1 MLVLTS
7 FGFRSPL
14 IRGKLSGV
22 LPVKGKTV
30 LILPFAG
37 VNIKACAE
45 HESEGLVRF
54 GYSPE
59 NIFICED
66 LHTLTRLNY
75 DVIYVPGGNTFK
87 LLKTVQNKGL
97 MLALRKAAGN
107 GCTYI
112 GVSAGAE
119 LATVDLQYV
128 ENLEENNEAV
138 TDFHGLGLIKDVVIP
153 HSDQRNI
160 ADQLACKSNAGKTR
174 KLLCIPNDGVII
186 YDILKEQCNVKYL

>member
-7 FGFRSPL
+7 FGFKSPL

-97 MLALRKAAGN
+97 MPALRNAVEN
-107 GCTYI
+107 GCT
-112 GVSAGAE
+112 
-119 LATVDLQYV
+119 
-128 ENLEENNEAV
+128 
-138 TDFHGLGLIKDVVIP
+138 
-153 HSDQRNI
+153 
-160 ADQLACKSNAGKTR
+160 
-174 KLLCIPNDGVII
+174 
-186 YDILKEQCNVKYL
+186 